1 MRRRRQRNKK
11 GRHDEPIEAPAAFAN
26 RPFRALELPPPPTTV
41 RPKSPP
47 PAALDPDPGDETL
60 FATAMAGV
68 RPLAA
73 GQRAIVP
80 PPRPVRPQR
89 AVQDPDAEALAELSD
104 LVTGGGTFDIT
115 DTTEFLEGS
124 AAGVDHG
131 LVRRLRR
138 GSFAFRR
145 HVDLHGLTVPE
156 ARAALGDFFRNALR
170 DGERCVLVVHGR
182 GLNSP
187 DRVPVIKQNVVAW
200 LSRGPWARSVLA
212 FTSARSCDGGAGAM
226 YVLLR
231 RRSGAKKSVRVT
243 EGAKW

>member
-1 MRRRRQRNKK
+1 MRRRRQRSKK
-11 GRHDEPIEAPAAFAN
+11 GSHDEPVAAPASFTN
-26 RPFRALELPPPPTTV
+26 RPFRALELPPPPTPV
-41 RPKSPP
+41 RPKALPVTA
-47 PAALDPDPGDETL
+47 PAPDPGDETL

-73 GQRAIVP
+73 GQPAIVP
-80 PPRPVRPQR
+80 PPRPPRRQR
-89 AVQDPDAEALAELSD
+89 VVQDPDAEALAELSD
-104 LVTGGGTFDIT
+104 LVAGVGAFDIT

-138 GSFAFRR
+138 GNFAFRR

-156 ARAALGDFFRNALR
+156 ARAALGDFFRDALR

-187 DRVPVIKQNVVAW
+187 DRIPVLKQNVVAW

-231 RRSGAKKSVRVT
+231 RHSGAKKSVRVT